1 MIDAIKHL
9 VTDPT
14 TDPKVKRKLISVL
27 GAWHQQFQGD
37 PKMSSVSNLYKSVP
51 HAVTGKGPQLTGGE
65 TEYEKRRREEREA
78 KEEAKRKAK
87 QAKEDKR
94 KKEEEARLRQARKN
108 RPPFNFEKEKP
119 QILQTIAEAS
129 QAANNLVNALTV
141 SLQERSYMIHLLI
154 ATLASKP

>member
-1 MIDAIKHL
+1 M
-9 VTDPT
+9 
-14 TDPKVKRKLISVL
+14 
-27 GAWHQQFQGD
+27 
-37 PKMSSVSNLYKSVP
+37 M
-51 HAVTGKGPQLTGGE
+51 
-65 TEYEKRRREEREA
+65 EE
-78 KEEAKRKAK
+78 
-87 QAKEDKR
+87 R